1 MPATISRARIYFER
15 VVGFETEVQGD
26 RAVHQSLSLVLACLP
41 DRNRAGQLL
50 YQEFTV
56 WRAFIKARSGTLG
69 WWQPLQPVGHALRG

>member
-1 MPATISRARIYFER
+1 
-15 VVGFETEVQGD
+15 VGFETEVQGD
-26 RAVHQSLSLVLACLP
+26 RAVHQFLSLVLACLP

-69 WWQPLQPVGHALRG
+69 WGSRFKREARPFECSQIGVLTAWLI